1 MGGLLGGTP
10 ARARWLV
17 GLALLLASLQA
28 QAQAQPQTR
37 DACLKVV
44 FGRFCLGGDVNALLQ
59 KGPQP
64 VIRTPDGERLA
75 LVFQEGP
82 EHIYVLAFRNR
93 IYKVVRRY
101 RGSSQL
107 RFDDLFAVLR
117 DKYGVGE
124 DRSRFPTYADTP
136 SRRLSSIRRGEG
148 QALHYWKIADS
159 WHIELTWT
167 REMGIALAYVA
178 TERDQQQRTTVKSGL

>member
-1 MGGLLGGTP
+1 MGGFTG
-10 ARARWLV
+10 RARWLA
-17 GLALLLASLQA
+17 GLLLLLAALLVQA
-28 QAQAQPQTR
+28 QSQTR
-37 DACLKVV
+37 DSCLKVV
-44 FGRFCLGGDVNALLQ
+44 FGRFCLGGDTSGLVQ

-64 VIRTPDGERLA
+64 VIRVPEGERLA

-82 EHIYVLAFRNR
+82 ERVYVLAYRNR

-107 RFDDLFAVLR
+107 RFDDLYAVLR
-117 DKYGVGE
+117 DKYGAGE
-124 DRSRFPTYADTP
+124 DRSRFPSYADTP

-148 QALHYWKIADS
+148 RAFHFWKVADS

-178 TERDQQQRTTVKSGL
+178 TEPDQQQRTAQKSGL